1 MIGGVIMNQIKNIL
15 YKYLCRDAVAVCEI
29 SEKAG
34 DFVWLEK
41 NGYYNRRTGEETKA
55 GREYAKKHEKLVGE
69 YFEKIKDN
77 SLDVNNLQK
86 LKQEI
91 QHYIKNNPKA
101 DIYEG
106 LTESECFALRY
117 VYYEKW

>member
-15 YKYLCRDAVAVCEI
+15 HKHLCRDAVVVCEL

-41 NGYYNRRTGEETKA
+41 NGYYNRTTGEETKA
-55 GREYAKKHEKLVGE
+55 GREYAKKHEKLIDEHFGR
-69 YFEKIKDN
+69 ITDN
-77 SLDVNNLQK
+77 SLDANNLHK

-91 QHYIKNNPKA
+91 QCYINNNPKA
-101 DIYEG
+101 DIYKG
-106 LTESECFALRY
+106 LTEPECFALRY
-117 VYYEKW
+117 VYYGKW